1 MSKSYFISDVHLG
14 AAFCDRK
21 ALEQR
26 FVALLDRIREEKAD
40 AVYLLGD
47 IFDFWYEYRYVIPR
61 GHTRALGAL
70 ARLSDSGVKVY
81 FFRGNHD
88 VWVYNYFEREL
99 GMTVLRQP
107 YVAEIDGKLCCL
119 GHGDGL
125 GRIRDGLSVWAMPG
139 PVIPER

>member
-26 FVALLDRIREEKAD
+26 FVTLLDRIREERAD

-61 GHTRALGAL
+61 GHTRAA
-70 ARLSDSGVKVY
+70 DI
-81 FFRGNHD
+81 
-88 VWVYNYFEREL
+88 
-99 GMTVLRQP
+99 P
-107 YVAEIDGKLCCL
+107 
-119 GHGDGL
+119 
-125 GRIRDGLSVWAMPG
+125 GLSVPWPG
-139 PVIPER
+139 FVTVESRCISSEATTMSGCMIISSGNWG